1 MAHRIPHLLRSEP
14 SDFFSSLVS
23 FLKIHS
29 WLLLLNSEAFAL
41 QFEED
46 GLTRCLLGE
55 GENWLRVVSWNLLIW
70 PPPSVSAG
78 VM

>member
-1 MAHRIPHLLRSEP
+1 M
-14 SDFFSSLVS
+14 
-23 FLKIHS
+23 
-29 WLLLLNSEAFAL
+29 

-55 GENWLRVVSWNLLIW
+55 GENWLGVVSWHLLIW